1 MKLKATRKQIVNK
14 LLETIEEKGQIDY
27 DDGLRIIMN
36 EGMLSKYTAIRYIN
50 DLDFQGK
57 ILVEDNKLKKVK

>member
-1 MKLKATRKQIVNK
+1 LKATRKQIVNK

>member
-1 MKLKATRKQIVNK
+1 LKLKATRKQIVNK